1 MAGSRYALKQPTP
14 KALSC
19 WWRIL
24 VGLSKLGFEE
34 DLQATFFGALI
45 AIIIN
50 VMVVRIVIRT
60 VATIVI

>member
-24 VGLSKLGFEE
+24 GLSKLGFEE